1 MAAIITEA
9 SKYRAFVL
17 VASAC
22 RHASLGCPFL
32 LVVWLTVFNSIFDL
46 PLEPA

>member
-17 VASAC
+17 VASAVAMLALAV
-22 RHASLGCPFL
+22 HFF
-32 LVVWLTVFNSIFDL
+32 WLFG
-46 PLEPA
+46 